1 MEATQFL
8 DSDLCEEVPPP
19 GIYVSTITTARQ
31 RSSQSGN
38 AMIHVVHALE
48 AVPPAFERVPEYFVL
63 EGASARGLALSRR
76 RLVELFR
83 ACGFTP
89 RPGED
94 IAPAKAA
101 ASGSRSS
108 TSSGA
113 GSCIC
118 ASSLTSRWPT
128 SLTSPPLSDLT
139 V

>member
-1 MEATQFL
+1 MEAPQFL

-38 AMIHVVHALE
+38 AMVHVVHALE
-48 AVPPAFERVPEYFVL
+48 GVPPAFERVPEYFVL

-83 ACGFTP
+83 ACGLTP

-94 IAPAKAA
+94 IAPAGLQGLRLRVKVEHEQWRNELHLRVVAHLPL
-101 ASGSRSS
+101 
-108 TSSGA
+108 TDEA
-113 GSCIC
+113 GGP
-118 ASSLTSRWPT
+118 APF
-128 SLTSPPLSDLT
+128 
-139 V
+139 

>member
-19 GIYVSTITTARQ
+19 GLYVSTITTARQ

-48 AVPPAFERVPEYFVL
+48 GVPPAYDRVPEYFVL
-63 EGASARGLALSRR
+63 EGASERGLALSRR

-89 RPGED
+89 RSGED
-94 IAPAKAA
+94 IAPGGLQGLRLRVKVEHEQWRGEVHLRVVAHLPLTDEP
-101 ASGSRSS
+101 SGL
-108 TSSGA
+108 A
-113 GSCIC
+113 
-118 ASSLTSRWPT
+118 PF
-128 SLTSPPLSDLT
+128 
-139 V
+139 